1 MPDAALVSSWWRFPL
16 ALMLLEVVV
25 YLSQDMYL
33 PALPVVQQW
42 FGISQA
48 AAQLSIAAWTS
59 GAALVQLVTGPVS
72 DRFGRRSVLLAGVLC
87 FVVSSAACAVLS
99 RFEWFLAARVA
110 QGCAGIWATS
120 AGYAAIH
127 ELFEAR
133 TAIRLQAWMNSVTVL
148 GPALGPALGAALL
161 LVAPWQGMF
170 VLLAACA
177 AGLVV
182 LLWKWVP
189 ETVDPAGGSVLSAR
203 RIGADYLALLRNGP
217 MMCLLGSWCL
227 VFAVM
232 VLWAVSGP
240 FMLRGRGGGSSG
252 FVWAQMYA
260 CGAFIV
266 GTRLVGRVL
275 DLYPRPMM
283 LSSALDLCL
292 LGMGATLAAALLRAP
307 AWLVVGLYGLFMAGS
322 GLLLAPLYRAVLD
335 RARQEMGLRVAWVSS
350 VINVAGSLACA
361 VAALLEVDQL
371 RTFSLLGLLAVL
383 GARALARSRRGLA
396 AAPAY

>member
-1 MPDAALVSSWWRFPL
+1 MPDAPVVSSWWRFPL

-33 PALPVVQQW
+33 PALPVVQRW
-42 FGISQA
+42 FGVSQA
-48 AAQLSIAAWTS
+48 SAQLSIAAWTS

-99 RFEWFLAARVA
+99 GFEWFLAARVA

-133 TAIRLQAWMNSVTVL
+133 TAIRLQSWMNSITVL

-161 LVAPWQGMF
+161 LLAPWQGMF
-170 VLLAACA
+170 VLLAGCA
-177 AGLVV
+177 AGLV
-182 LLWKWVP
+182 LPLWKWVP
-189 ETVDPAGGSVLSAR
+189 ETVDPANGSVLSAR

-217 MMCLLGSWCL
+217 MMCLLGCWCL
-227 VFAVM
+227 VFTVM

-240 FMLRGRGGGSSG
+240 FMLRERGG
-252 FVWAQMYA
+252 FVWAQMYG

-275 DLYPRPMM
+275 DLYPRPTM
-283 LSSALDLCL
+283 LCSALDLCVV
-292 LGMGATLAAALLRAP
+292 GMAATLAAALLHAP
-307 AWLVVGLYGLFMAGS
+307 VWLVVGLYGLFMAGS

-335 RARQEMGLRVAWVSS
+335 RAQQDMGLRVAWVSS

-361 VAALLEVDQL
+361 LAALLEVDQM